1 MNLQYKNIQL
11 RLVEPSDAEFILS
24 LRLDYKYNRYLSK
37 VAGNVEDQRN
47 WIENYKSDEASGIQY
62 YFVIER
68 LDGTPCG
75 TIRIYDIRDESFC
88 WGSWILN
95 HNKTKYAALESAFL
109 IYRYGFDL
117 LGFEKSHFEVI
128 KENVG
133 VVNFHK
139 RMGAQIVQEDEVN
152 FYFEITKDAV
162 RKAETDLSGVIQ

>member
-24 LRLDYKYNRYLSK
+24 LRLDGNYNRYLSK
-37 VAGNVEDQRN
+37 VAGTVEDQRS
-47 WIENYKSDEASGIQY
+47 WIESYKEDEAVGKQY

-75 TIRIYDIRDESFC
+75 TVRLYDIRDESFC

-95 HNKTKYAALESAFL
+95 RNKTKYAALESALL
-109 IYRYGFDL
+109 IYRYGFDI
-117 LGFEKSHFEVI
+117 LGFEKSHFEVM
-128 KENVG
+128 KENIG

-139 RMGAQIVQEDEVN
+139 RMGAQVVREDEVN

-162 RKAETDLSGVIQ
+162 RKAEADLSGVIR